1 MVLNTPEKENQNE
14 VVFFLGAG
22 ASKEAGVPDTVSFI
36 YGEKEKDGIQGF
48 IEYLE
53 GKKLDN
59 ELNVLKIILKTL
71 EEKGNS
77 TIDIELVLGTI
88 IALNKKKNFELV
100 YFYDPNTFKFNSE
113 EEQILSKL
121 EPLLKGFI
129 RKNVVVDKN
138 AIRYIAPL
146 TEFKPINI
154 FSVNYDTCIEMLCIK
169 HKLKYTDGFDSYWNP
184 ELLDS
189 DKYDI
194 KLFKLHGSILWYLTD
209 KDNFVKLLP
218 DFVKLLPENEDEI
231 DEIPLI
237 TDETAQ
243 PFIMYPIGGKSEY
256 HRPLAYLTN
265 KLENHLKLKET
276 KLCIVVGYSFRDE
289 YIKSIFF
296 DSAKENESLTI
307 ILIDPK
313 AGRIFN
319 EKLRYRDNEKRI
331 ESPIADRVICF
342 NYPFGSVL
350 KNAYLYRVKD
360 GIPRISNWYS
370 HAKNEKRYENIGPF
384 ITNVKTCVNVAIEDA
399 HVYFIEKIF
408 EKELGISPPDSWGFF
423 NEEEQFR
430 LSYSLAIFY
439 LLNSDEKGKK
449 HFEFLRDGLKDIIDK
464 GKLYFDLNTELNKVK
479 SEGLNID
486 LGAGNAKSEK
496 IKELETKIES
506 LQKQSK
512 YNFYQWS
519 AKSGDLENTIRKF
532 YDFIQSQLEL
542 NPRDDFPKLL
552 KAVAGACKELLDIF
566 NIQYDSGIY
575 KGSDKVSM
583 AEKTVEKPRKID
595 LEKGLNNLTAKIEN
609 FIEYYNKKFKMS

>member
-1 MVLNTPEKENQNE
+1 M
-14 VVFFLGAG
+14 
-22 ASKEAGVPDTVSFI
+22 
-36 YGEKEKDGIQGF
+36 
-48 IEYLE
+48 
-53 GKKLDN
+53 
-59 ELNVLKIILKTL
+59 
-71 EEKGNS
+71 
-77 TIDIELVLGTI
+77 LGTI

-100 YFYDPNTFKFNSE
+100 YFYDPITFKFNSE

-138 AIRYIAPL
+138 AIRYLAPL

-154 FSVNYDTCIEMLCIK
+154 FSVNYDTCIEMLCIE

-218 DFVKLLPENEDEI
+218 DFVKLLPENEDET

-265 KLENHLKLKET
+265 KLENRLKLKET

-296 DSAKENESLTI
+296 DTAKENENLTI

-360 GIPRISNWYS
+360 GIPRISIWYS
-370 HAKNEKRYENIGPF
+370 HAKNEKRYENIGPY

-449 HFEFLRDGLKDIIDK
+449 YFEFLRDSLKDILDTGKQYFELNIELSKAKTEEAKTEIKIKIDDLRIQHPNSSFYYWPERN
-464 GKLYFDLNTELNKVK
+464 GKLDTA
-479 SEGLNID
+479 I
-486 LGAGNAKSEK
+486 
-496 IKELETKIES
+496 
-506 LQKQSK
+506 QSF
-512 YNFYQWS
+512 N
-519 AKSGDLENTIRKF
+519 
-532 YDFIQSQLEL
+532 DFIQSQL
-542 NPRDDFPKLL
+542 KLL
-552 KAVAGACKELLDIF
+552 EPNYAPFTISLKATAGACYNLLKISRSDTVKYTSSEKVNVGSASVEVQRIKDLEDALD
-566 NIQYDSGIY
+566 NII
-575 KGSDKVSM
+575 
-583 AEKTVEKPRKID
+583 RKIED
-595 LEKGLNNLTAKIEN
+595 
-609 FIEYYNKKFKMS
+609 FIEYFDKEV

>member
-1 MVLNTPEKENQNE
+1 MPDDRNPNDVI
-14 VVFFLGAG
+14 FFLGAG
-22 ASKEAGVPDTVSFI
+22 ASIEAGVPDTIKFI
-36 YGEKEKDGIQGF
+36 YGIKEKDGIQGF

-121 EPLLKGFI
+121 EPRLKGFI

-138 AIRYIAPL
+138 AIRYLAPL

-218 DFVKLLPENEDEI
+218 DFVKLLPENEDET

-265 KLENHLKLKET
+265 KLQDHLKEK

-289 YIKSIFF
+289 YIKNIFF
-296 DSAKENESLTI
+296 DSVKENENLTI

-313 AGRIFN
+313 AGRTFN

-350 KNAYLYRVKD
+350 KNDYLYREVKHR
-360 GIPRISNWYS
+360 IPRISKLYS
-370 HAKNEKRYENIGPF
+370 QAKGEKMIGNMKLF
-384 ITNVKTCVNVAIEDA
+384 KTCVDVALEDA

-408 EKELGISPPDSWGFF
+408 EKDMGISPPDSWGTF
-423 NEEEQFR
+423 NEDEQFR

-449 HFEFLRDGLKDIIDK
+449 YFEFLRDNLEDILNT
-464 GKLYFDLNTELNKVK
+464 GKQFFDLNIELNKAMTEEEK
-479 SEGLNID
+479 KEID
-486 LGAGNAKSEK
+486 IK
-496 IKELETKIES
+496 IDG
-506 LQKQSK
+506 LQKQHP
-512 YNFYQWS
+512 YCGFYTWS
-519 AKSGDLENTIRKF
+519 ARSSNLFEAIKSFNA
-532 YDFIQSQLEL
+532 FIQSQLEL
-542 NPRDDFPKLL
+542 LQPSYASFGTLL
-552 KAVAGACKELLDIF
+552 KGTAGACYNLWVIF
-566 NIQYDSGIY
+566 KDDTAKYTSSEKFNTGR
-575 KGSDKVSM
+575 GSFEVLRAK
-583 AEKTVEKPRKID
+583 D
-595 LEKGLNNLTAKIEN
+595 LEKGLENLIGKINKFITSYEN
-609 FIEYYNKKFKMS
+609 LCE

>member
-1 MVLNTPEKENQNE
+1 VVLNTPEKENQNG

-36 YGEKEKDGIQGF
+36 YGEKDGIQGF

-59 ELNVLKIILKTL
+59 ELNVLKLILKTL
-71 EEKGNS
+71 EEKDNS

-88 IALNKKKNFELV
+88 IALNRKKNFELV
-100 YFYDPNTFKFNSE
+100 YFYDHNTFKFNSE
-113 EEQILSKL
+113 EERILSKL

-138 AIRYIAPL
+138 AIRYLAPL

-189 DKYDI
+189 NKYDI

-209 KDNFVKLLP
+209 NDNFVKLLP
-218 DFVKLLPENEDEI
+218 NFVKLLPENEDET

-276 KLCIVVGYSFRDE
+276 ELCIVVGYSFRDE

-296 DSAKENESLTI
+296 DSAKENENLTI
-307 ILIDPK
+307 ILIDPN

-319 EKLRYRDNEKRI
+319 EKLRYRDREKSI

-350 KNAYLYRVKD
+350 KNNYLYRVKNR
-360 GIPRISNWYS
+360 ISRISNWYS
-370 HAKNEKRYENIGPF
+370 SAENEKKGGSIEYFKTNI
-384 ITNVKTCVNVAIEDA
+384 KTCVNVAIEDA

-408 EKELGISPPDSWGFF
+408 EKQLGISPPDSWGFF
-423 NEEEQFR
+423 NEEDQFR

-449 HFEFLRDGLKDIIDK
+449 YFEFLRDSLKDILDTGKQYYELNIELSKAKTEEAKTDIKIKIDDLRIQHPNSSFCYWPERN
-464 GKLYFDLNTELNKVK
+464 GKLDTA
-479 SEGLNID
+479 I
-486 LGAGNAKSEK
+486 
-496 IKELETKIES
+496 
-506 LQKQSK
+506 QSF
-512 YNFYQWS
+512 N
-519 AKSGDLENTIRKF
+519 
-532 YDFIQSQLEL
+532 DFIQSQLKFFETYYA
-542 NPRDDFPKLL
+542 PFTISL
-552 KAVAGACKELLDIF
+552 KATAGACYNLLEISRYDAVKYTSSEKVNVGSASVEVQRINDLEDALD
-566 NIQYDSGIY
+566 NII
-575 KGSDKVSM
+575 
-583 AEKTVEKPRKID
+583 RKIED
-595 LEKGLNNLTAKIEN
+595 
-609 FIEYYNKKFKMS
+609 FIEYFDKEV